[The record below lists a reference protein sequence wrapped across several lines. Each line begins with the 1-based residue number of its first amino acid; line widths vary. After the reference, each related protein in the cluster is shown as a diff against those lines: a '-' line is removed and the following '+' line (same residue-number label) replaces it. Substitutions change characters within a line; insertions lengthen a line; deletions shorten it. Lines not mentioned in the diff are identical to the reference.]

1 MGGRKTGPVDC
12 GTAASSR
19 RKLILYS
26 CFLKFVWKTEEVQYS
41 FFINWKGREPPGLSV
56 LHRQAATLKPILTP
70 WFYPGLV
77 PEHQKKK
84 EDALENMK
92 KNYVTHSNSSYAILI
107 WTGLSTGTPSTCK
120 YIKVVPRI
128 QDLAQMRLMEDGASV
143 YQQFCPCTLTWSNT
157 GISWIPRSA
166 PECTFYSKGS

>member
-1 MGGRKTGPVDC
+1 MKNRGSAIFLFHKLERKGASRTFSF
-12 GTAASSR
+12 AQASSHI
-19 RKLILYS
+19 KAYTYS
-26 CFLKFVWKTEEVQYS
+26 MV
-41 FFINWKGREPPGLSV
+41 LS
-56 LHRQAATLKPILTP
+56 RSGTRTP
-70 WFYPGLV
+70 
-77 PEHQKKK
+77 KKK